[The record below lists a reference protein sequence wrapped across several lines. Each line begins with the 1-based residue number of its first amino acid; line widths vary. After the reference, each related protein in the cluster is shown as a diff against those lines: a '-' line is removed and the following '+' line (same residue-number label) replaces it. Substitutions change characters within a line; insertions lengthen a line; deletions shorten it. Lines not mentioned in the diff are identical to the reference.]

1 MQQNPAPCPS
11 PQTSTETNGAGI
23 FPNRII
29 RSMSLHTF
37 TYLRAYSRPP
47 LEGASNRDGSDN
59 ISMATPPLKNG
70 GSHRERSDDLFF
82 FFNIRKYNA
91 THPGGPLGS
100 QGAGLCLKQ

>member
-47 LEGASNRDGSDN
+47 LEAASNRDGSDN

-70 GSHRERSDDLFF
+70 GSRRERSDDLFLKKIHA
-82 FFNIRKYNA
+82 N
-91 THPGGPLGS
+91 TTLLTLEDPLAPRA
-100 QGAGLCLKQ
+100 QGCV